1 MQCFVE
7 MQNNKDNIIANINMK
22 AESIF
27 IQNMCSWPRNNAEV
41 CLHLKTRFMQQNF
54 FQWNIEHVSVLAL

>member
-27 IQNMCSWPRNNAEV
+27 IQNMCS
-41 CLHLKTRFMQQNF
+41 
-54 FQWNIEHVSVLAL
+54 